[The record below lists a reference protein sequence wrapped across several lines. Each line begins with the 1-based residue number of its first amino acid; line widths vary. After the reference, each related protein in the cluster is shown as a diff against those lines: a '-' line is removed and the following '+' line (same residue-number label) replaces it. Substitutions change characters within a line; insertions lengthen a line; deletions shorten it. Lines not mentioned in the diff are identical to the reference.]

1 LDIKA
6 ALVQQPVSIA
16 VDSSSPEFQN
26 YTTGVLTSSS
36 CGTTLDHAILA
47 VGYGI
52 TTAGQE
58 YWIV

>member
-1 LDIKA
+1 MDIKA

-16 VDSSSPEFQN
+16 VDSSSPEFYN

-36 CGTTLDHAILA
+36 CGTTLTHAILA

-52 TTAGQE
+52 TTAG
-58 YWIV
+58 